1 MEIEFTESEIEALHS
16 AIGNI
21 PPMNSFKG
29 QVPINSHTLS
39 AWQKLCEARSDIFRQ
54 RFKEENK

>member
-1 MEIEFTESEIEALHS
+1 MKIELTELEIEALHT

-29 QVPINSHTLS
+29 QKPINSDTIS
-39 AWQKLCEARSDIFRQ
+39 AWQKLCEARHKIFRQ
-54 RFKEENK
+54 EFKEKK